1 MSCESAES
9 PLCDSSS
16 RDIESSSL
24 PRKSVNNDNVA
35 VGEEVR
41 QTGYT
46 GTTYDKDKLTNS
58 HHGFVDYS
66 VIVRTNVAKQ
76 DLGFLERP
84 NISLC
89 SSSVSSVLGKS
100 DH

>member
-16 RDIESSSL
+16 RDIESCSFSS
-24 PRKSVNNDNVA
+24 KSVNNDDVA
-35 VGEEVR
+35 VGKKVG

-58 HHGFVDYS
+58 HHGCVDYC
-66 VIVRTNVAKQ
+66 VIVCTNVAKQ

-84 NISLC
+84 NISFC
-89 SSSVSSVLGKS
+89 SSSVSSVLCKS
-100 DH
+100 KH